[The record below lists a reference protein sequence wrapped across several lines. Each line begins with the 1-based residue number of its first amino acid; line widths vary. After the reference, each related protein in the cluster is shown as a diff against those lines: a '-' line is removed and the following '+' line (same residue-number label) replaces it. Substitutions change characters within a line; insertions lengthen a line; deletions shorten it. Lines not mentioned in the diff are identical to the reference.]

1 MCGDT
6 HTKATDPAP
15 FRTMFQL
22 IEIIKTELMTDYM
35 KAGNE
40 LPEKEP
46 DPFDSVPFK
55 RIDEVKHKNG
65 DRLETVLSQAK
76 KIHRT
81 AKRNGSIGSDKSVIE
96 SLATPTEYTN
106 RESYYAYRVGP
117 VAETCDVLEWKSA
130 YRMDIDEAVSIKSEE
145 FREAASQLNIPNSVG
160 LKLAPEFVKSAYR
173 ILKEH
178 TEETGRPMHPYRL
191 RTEANVILAKRSYS
205 LAFSYLNKLPGVIE
219 PTDGPAWEFV
229 EQQTTHTEQQSHV

>member
-1 MCGDT
+1 M
-6 HTKATDPAP
+6 
-15 FRTMFQL
+15 REL
-22 IEIIKTELMTDYM
+22 IEKIKTELMTDYM

-46 DPFDSVPFK
+46 DPFNSVPFK
-55 RIDEVKHKNG
+55 RIDEVKHTNG
-65 DRLETVLSQAK
+65 ERLETVLGQAR

-81 AKRNGSIGSDKSVIE
+81 AKRNGSVGSDKSVIE
-96 SLATPTEYTN
+96 SLATPTEYTD
-106 RESYYAYRVGP
+106 RASYYAYKVGP
-117 VAETCDVLEWKSA
+117 VAETCDTLEWKSA
-130 YRMDIDEAVSIKSEE
+130 YHMDIDEAVSIKSEE

-178 TEETGRPMHPYRL
+178 TEKTGRPTHPYRL
-191 RTEANVILAKRSYS
+191 RAEANVVLPKRSYS

-229 EQQTTHTEQQSHV
+229 EQQATHTEQQSHV

>member
-1 MCGDT
+1 M
-6 HTKATDPAP
+6 HKI
-15 FRTMFQL
+15 

-55 RIDEVKHKNG
+55 RIDEVKHTDG

-81 AKRNGSIGSDKSVIE
+81 AKRNGSIGTDESVKE
-96 SLATPTEYTN
+96 ALALPTEYTD
-106 RESYYAYRVGP
+106 RASYYAYRVGP

-191 RTEANVILAKRSYS
+191 RTEANVILAERSYS
-205 LAFSYLNKLPGVIE
+205 LAFSYLNELPGVIE

-229 EQQTTHTEQQSHV
+229 EQQATHTEQQSHV